1 MSKKITINSCTDCP
15 HKSHQGAFGEIMYV
29 PKCSKTQKTLGYTVQ
44 HQKITAKVRAVAVY
58 DGIIPKWCPL
68 EDSESEPSDQSWW
81 YSVEEKLP
89 PYDPDG
95 ARKQYRLIACLNHRT
110 VLEVQYLGN
119 GDFYLDGQKLNNV
132 TDWKLMPKAPKT
144 GKE

>member
-15 HKSHQGAFGEIMYV
+15 HKTHLGGFGEIRYIF
-29 PKCSKTQKTLGYTVQ
+29 KCSKAKKPLGYVVQ
-44 HQKITAKVRAVAVY
+44 DQKITARVRTVALY
-58 DGIIPKWCPL
+58 DGNIPEWCPL
-68 EDSESEPSDQSWW
+68 EDSESEPSDQSWL